1 MVHDLQVGGVQY
13 ANISGHLVA
22 TTDLDNVARYL
33 PTKWQ
38 TKKKNATGT
47 ENPSLASEPCKTA
60 AAATLMATHV

>member
-33 PTKWQ
+33 PTK
-38 TKKKNATGT
+38 
-47 ENPSLASEPCKTA
+47 
-60 AAATLMATHV
+60 

>member
-38 TKKKNATGT
+38 TKKKMQPA
-47 ENPSLASEPCKTA
+47 LKTHLLRPNHA
-60 AAATLMATHV
+60 KQPQQRR